1 VTLTN
6 LKSDRISKI
15 RGLARAAVR
24 QRLGLVLVEGPQA
37 CREAAVL
44 GLVQD
49 LYCTDDAAER
59 HPLTVQL
66 VTEHGGHV
74 HLASEAYVS
83 AISPAAQQ
91 ILAVAR
97 LEAPIWPQDWSMA
110 AVFDQIRDPGNAGTV
125 IRSACA
131 MGLDAVLF
139 TAGSVD
145 PSSPKVIRSS
155 AGAVF
160 HLPVLAGAVVGTL
173 EQAVARLRQ
182 TGPSG
187 VQVLATGP
195 AGTVRLGALP
205 EARLAKPT
213 VWLFGNEAQ
222 GLGELELALANE
234 VVAVEMYGP
243 TESLN
248 LAVAAGIVFHAAALA
263 ANRSGQ
269 APTE

>member
-1 VTLTN
+1 MTLTN
-6 LKSDRISKI
+6 LKSDRISKV

-37 CREAAVL
+37 CREAALL

-49 LYCTDDAAER
+49 LYVTDDAAGR
-59 HPLTVQL
+59 HPGTVQL
-66 VTEHGGHV
+66 VSDGGGHV
-74 HLASEAYVS
+74 HLASEAYVA

-97 LEAPIWPQDWSMA
+97 LAPPAWPQGWSMV

-125 IRSACA
+125 IRAACA
-131 MGLDAVLF
+131 MGLNAVLF

-160 HLPVLAGAVVGTL
+160 HLPVLAGTAVGPL
-173 EQAVARLRQ
+173 EQAVDRLRQ
-182 TGPSG
+182 AGPPG

-195 AGTVRLGALP
+195 AGTVQLGAMSP
-205 EARLAKPT
+205 AQLALPT

-222 GLGELELALANE
+222 GLGGSGLELADQ

-243 TESLN
+243 AESLN
-248 LAVAAGIVFHAAALA
+248 LAVAAGVVFHTAALA
-263 ANRSGQ
+263 ANRPGQ